1 MTPTAHDESFY
12 RRMPDGIWTPLERVC
27 HRQDDYDEAAFEILR
42 TMQARHFWYRGRHR
56 FLLAAL
62 RQVLLGRALKSVI
75 DLGGGCGGWVRY
87 LLDDDERA
95 IEEIAMGDSSARAL
109 QLARPFLGE
118 SVGLYQVD
126 LLNLGWRERWDV
138 IFLLDVIE
146 HVSDHERVLA
156 EVHRALRPGGLLFVT
171 TPALKVFWT
180 YNDEFA
186 GHRRRYS
193 RQDFQ
198 ELADRTGFELLSARY
213 FMFFL
218 SPLLLLS
225 RMKRPRPNMTED
237 ERREVLMRTHRV
249 PSWPVNETLA
259 VIFAAET
266 PIGRWLRFPWG
277 TSILGVFR
285 KG

>member
-1 MTPTAHDESFY
+1 MTPTAQDESWY
-12 RRMPDGIWTPLERVC
+12 RRTADGICVPLGRVC
-27 HRQDDYDEAAFEILR
+27 HRQDDYDEAYFDILR
-42 TMQARHFWYRGRHR
+42 KMQARHFWYRGRHR
-56 FLLAAL
+56 LLLGTVRQAL
-62 RQVLLGRALKSVI
+62 HGRALKSVI

-87 LLDDDERA
+87 LLEHDERA
-95 IEEIAMGDSSARAL
+95 IEEIALGDSSTRAL

-126 LLNLGWRERWDV
+126 LLNLGWLERWDAV
-138 IFLLDVIE
+138 FLLDVLE
-146 HVSDHERVLA
+146 HVADHERVLA
-156 EVHRALRPGGLLFVT
+156 EIHRALRPGGLLFVT

-186 GHRRRYS
+186 GHERRYS

-198 ELADRTGFELLSARY
+198 ELGDRTGLELMRAQY

-218 SPLLLLS
+218 SPLLLMS
-225 RMKRPRPNMTED
+225 RMKRPRPTMTED
-237 ERREVLMRTHRV
+237 ERREVVRRTHLV

-259 VIFAAET
+259 LIFAAET
-266 PIGRWLRFPWG
+266 PISRWVRFPWG

-285 KG
+285 KE